1 MQFDVKGFYPAI
13 SKDLL
18 MKAVNSTKSFVTIRK
33 EEVNAIMNSRK
44 SFLFKDTS
52 V

>member
-18 MKAVNSTKSFVTIRK
+18 MKAVNSTKSFVTQGYICIDNKRN
-33 EEVNAIMNSRK
+33 ESRL
-44 SFLFKDTS
+44 SG
-52 V
+52 